1 MPVTRMPAVFIGH
14 GSPMNTLESNRY
26 TEAWRALGHALPR
39 PRAVLA
45 VSAHWQT
52 RGTAMTAMDRPRTIH
67 DFGGFPRELY
77 EVQYPA
83 PGSPTLA
90 ACVQE
95 LLAPVPVQ
103 ADMSWGLDH
112 GTWSVLAHFYPK
124 ADIPVVQLSLDTALS
139 PREHYQLAARL
150 AALRDEGVLI
160 LGSGNVVH
168 NLGMMR
174 WSEDAEP
181 YDWATRFSNRVRG
194 WLQTRNYDAL
204 VDFPNLGQ
212 AASLSIPTPEHFL
225 PLLYVVAQQRPE
237 ETISLPVDGIEYGS
251 VGMLA
256 AVVGGTG

>member
-90 ACVQE
+90 ARVQE

-112 GTWSVLAHFYPK
+112 GTWSVLVHFYPK

-204 VDFPNLGQ
+204 VDFPNQGQ